1 MIHTV
6 LTPTKILLKA
16 DWQGWLNSLKH
27 QRETQRKLLLKLL
40 GYLVFIV
47 ALSVLGNSIFRHL
60 QLTDAHPT
68 LVFSVING
76 FMMFGALI
84 VAKELMENSLKIFY
98 EAPDNALLRAL
109 PIQPVAIFGF
119 KFVHLIAT
127 RFLSMLCFLGPPW
140 VMFGLIFQL
149 PWHFYAVLLPAC
161 LCLLSIIASYVT
173 VGMMLIARF
182 FSSGGLLSALK
193 MLGTAIG
200 VAVGFLLS
208 LTLFAEF
215 ESTTVKQVFLNWAS
229 AETGHLANPLTNAT
243 WYPHQWMGKL
253 MLSWVAAP
261 GIQGSSVDER
271 LWWGFL
277 LIAGSLGSAGFA
289 TLVAL
294 QIYQRGWENIKQLKT
309 KRKSARSAPSKLS
322 FLVSTLGRG
331 KMQAMMI
338 KDFVVFIRHSGRFIA
353 ILMLT
358 FFLGV
363 HIGILLAQGSVADG
377 NTGQVIAV
385 QIVLYSL
392 LISFGLSCS
401 GFREE
406 AKTWWMLQSAPVTP
420 QLMFTSKFLTALLC
434 AFIYAEFWMLIGIKL
449 LQIPVDTWMPI
460 LLIPIP
466 TLTAAS
472 ALNTA
477 IGTLPWMAE
486 LSHEPKPLLRVLT
499 FMFTFIADI
508 ALVIAPMMTWHLGG
522 VAWFGVLMIFL
533 AGVFAGAYKLGIGN
547 LRKLLVA
554 PH

>member
-1 MIHTV
+1 MIYTV

-16 DWQGWLNSLKH
+16 DWQGWLNSFKH
-27 QRETQRKLLLKLL
+27 HRETQRKLLLKLL

-47 ALSVLGNSIFRHL
+47 ALSVLGNSIFTHL
-60 QLTDAHPT
+60 QLMDAHST
-68 LVFSVING
+68 LVLSVING
-76 FMMFGALI
+76 FMMFGTLI
-84 VAKELMENSLKIFY
+84 VAKELMESSLKIFY

-109 PIQPVAIFGF
+109 PIPLVAIFGF

-149 PWHFYAVLLPAC
+149 PWHFYAILFPAC

-173 VGMMLIARF
+173 VIMMLIARF

-208 LTLFAEF
+208 LMLFSEF
-215 ESTTVKQVFLNWAS
+215 ESTTVKQFFLNWAS

-243 WYPHQWMGKL
+243 WYPHQWMGRL
-253 MLSWVAAP
+253 MLSWAAAP
-261 GIQGSSVDER
+261 GIQGGAVDER

-277 LIAGSLGSAGFA
+277 LIAGSLGAAGFA
-289 TLVAL
+289 TLVAM

-309 KRKSARSAPSKLS
+309 KRKPARSAPSKLS
-322 FLVSTLGRG
+322 FILATLGRG

-338 KDFVVFIRHSGRFIA
+338 KDFVVFIKHSGRFIA
-353 ILMLT
+353 IIMLT
-358 FFLGV
+358 LFLGV
-363 HIGILLAQGSVADG
+363 HIGILLVQGSTADV

-385 QIVLYSL
+385 QVVLYSI

-406 AKTWWMLQSAPVTP
+406 AKTWWVLKSAPVTP
-420 QLMFTSKFLTALLC
+420 QLVFTSKFLTALLC
-434 AFIYAEFWMLIGIKL
+434 AFIYAESWMLIVVNL
-449 LQIPVDTWMPI
+449 LKIPVAAWMPI
-460 LLIPIP
+460 FLIPIL
-466 TLTAAS
+466 TLTAVS

-486 LSHEPKPLLRVLT
+486 LTHEPKPLLRVLT

-508 ALVIAPMMTWHLGG
+508 ALILVPMITWHVAG
-522 VAWFGVLMIFL
+522 VVWFGVLMIFV
-533 AGVFAGAYKLGIGN
+533 AGVFGGSYKLGIGN

-554 PH
+554 QY